1 MTAQTYRVAYRTE
14 AGRVGGVLLVASSP
28 EEAVAK
34 LRARDSIMATAPRM
48 IATATS

>member
-1 MTAQTYRVAYRTE
+1 MSDTTYRVCYRTE
-14 AGRVGGVLLVASSP
+14 AGRVGGVLLIASSP

-34 LRARDSIMATAPRM
+34 LRDRDSLMATAPRM